1 MKKYLMLI
9 FGIGLMG
16 CTTQDWQT
24 IGAIMRASSN
34 QKPVETVSS
43 DSIFPNTST
52 RDEKVSYKRNG
63 NTIYGS
69 DGSVCTIRG
78 NNMYCNYR

>member
-1 MKKYLMLI
+1 MKKYIVLI
-9 FGIGLMG
+9 FGFGLIG

-34 QKPVETVSS
+34 QKTVETVSS
-43 DSIFPNTST
+43 DAIFPST
-52 RDEKVSYKRNG
+52 PARDERVTYRRDR

-69 DGSVCTIRG
+69 DGSVCTIDR
-78 NNMYCNYR
+78 NNMYCHYR